1 MPSASFDSPIGRL
14 TVIERDGCIAALSWR
29 GRAGDDIGDEATPLL
44 ADAVGQLRGYFAGE
58 RKRFDLQLLAA
69 ATPEAQA
76 ARDAMIAIPYGSTA
90 SYGALAAATGSS
102 PRAFGQAC
110 GANPLPIIVPCH
122 RVVSSDGSF
131 GFYSGG
137 DGPKTKDWL
146 LAHEGAALL

>member
-1 MPSASFDSPIGRL
+1 MPAASLETPIGRL
-14 TVIERDGCIAALSWR
+14 TVVERDGRIATLSWR
-29 GRAGDDIGDEATPLL
+29 RGDEGAMTPLL
-44 ADAVGQLRGYFAGE
+44 ERAIAQLRAYFARE
-58 RKRFDLQLLAA
+58 RRDFDLPLAAA

-90 SYGALAAATGSS
+90 TYGALAARTGSS

-122 RVVSSDGSF
+122 RVIGSDGSF